1 MIATI
6 PVRNTKDMFII
17 DSFDALARCAVMI
30 EAVEK
35 ASRDLSWH
43 GACTE
48 LCDKHSENTENTNIR
63 AVN

>member
-1 MIATI
+1 MM
-6 PVRNTKDMFII
+6 PVRNTQDMFNI

-35 ASRDLSWH
+35 ASRDPSWH

-48 LCDKHSENTENTNIR
+48 LCDEPSENTENTNIR